1 MKFWIYFSCIFF
13 VLGTQ
18 AQKLKKPSLKIPTGV
33 PSFTNRPL
41 SEEEIVRGLKEAL
54 SKGAD
59 DASGKA
65 SKVDAFQKNLA
76 IKILWPEDA
85 RKIESKLRQLGMNQ
99 LCDDF
104 ILSMNR
110 AAEEASKKAAPIFI
124 DAIKNMSVN
133 DAFGILK
140 GSDHAATDYLKNT
153 TTSALTQAF
162 QPEIESALQKVN
174 ATKYWSEIS
183 STYNKLPF
191 TQPVNTNL
199 ADFVTEKAIQGLFV
213 FVAEK
218 EKAIRN
224 NPLERTS
231 ELLKRVFQK
240 P

>member
-1 MKFWIYFSCIFF
+1 MKFWILFFCLFF
-13 VLGTQ
+13 VFGSQ
-18 AQKLKKPSLKIPTGV
+18 AQKLKKPSLKIPSGI
-33 PSFTNRPL
+33 PSLPTRPL
-41 SEEEIVRGLKEAL
+41 SEEEIIRGLKEAL

-59 DASGKA
+59 DASSKA

-85 RKIESKLRQLGMNQ
+85 KKIESKLRQLGMNQ

-110 AAEEASKKAAPIFI
+110 AAEEASKKAAPIFM
-124 DAIKNMSVN
+124 DAIKNMSVK
-133 DAFGILK
+133 DALGILK
-140 GSDHAATDYLKNT
+140 GNDHAATDYLKNA

-162 QPEIESALQKVN
+162 RPEIDAALQKVN
-174 ATKYWSEIS
+174 ATKYWGEIS
-183 STYNKLPF
+183 SVYNKIPF

-199 ADFVTEKAIQGLFV
+199 TDFVTEKAIQGLFV

-218 EKAIRN
+218 EAAIRN
-224 NPLERTS
+224 NPVERTS